1 MKRKNISKACGSMSR
16 NEEAEAGQVEIQH
29 SGCSIV
35 NLPSHILATILFR
48 LPIKNIIVCKCIC
61 KSLYATLSNPE
72 FAKMHYAQSEVLPIA
87 RTVNC
92 STHVSRTLYP
102 LELEQDERYM
112 DMFSC
117 QQSHDYS
124 ERIHQ
129 VCMKTGSKLKIPVR
143 NFPIDGNEAIA
154 LNPMDH
160 KYKVVN
166 SCNGFLCLSEP
177 IYNKPVVVCNPVT
190 GEFIDLPQVIKGEND
205 DGFSNDY
212 FDCGFGFSP
221 KTNQYK
227 VVKLLKQYS
236 PLEHVTIRRK
246 YTDLVQVHILGTRS
260 WKNIEFSPYS
270 GYMFL
275 FPTYL
280 NGAVHWIC
288 LLVKK
293 LILILS
299 FDCEK
304 ECFHPFP
311 SPPLR
316 EGIRDNVGM
325 GVLGGCLCICDSSD
339 PSLTCVWVMKNYG
352 VETSWTKVF
361 EIDVSYCGRM
371 LYGLYQPIKYMN
383 NGALLMFNYPS
394 SVLIYYDPRNHGL
407 KLFELRPSKSKF
419 EILAHTPSLISLKD
433 VLAGCKVEVVNVY
446 SRCAGLKLKGEAK
459 AISLYWKTNLT
470 ALSDSNCDLDYEFYL
485 YNYTHQDLEEYWWGK
500 FDYRFSMLD

>member
-1 MKRKNISKACGSMSR
+1 MKRKNISKACGPMNR

-48 LPIKNIIVCKCIC
+48 LPIKKIVVCKCIC
-61 KSLYATLSNPE
+61 KSWYAMISNPE
-72 FAKMHYAQSEVLPIA
+72 FTKMHYAQSEVLPIA
-87 RTVNC
+87 RTVN

-102 LELEQDERYM
+102 LELEQDERSM
-112 DMFSC
+112 DMFLC

-124 ERIHQ
+124 ERIRQ

-143 NFPIDGNEAIA
+143 NFPIDSNEAVA
-154 LNPMDH
+154 LNPMDYR
-160 KYKVVN
+160 YKIVN

-177 IYNKPVVVCNPVT
+177 IYNKPAVVCNPVT
-190 GEFIDLPQVIKGEND
+190 GEFINLPQVIKGENV
-205 DGFSNDY
+205 DGSSHDH

-227 VVKLLKQYS
+227 VVKILKQYS
-236 PLEHVTIRRK
+236 PMEKK
-246 YTDLVQVHILGTRS
+246 YGNLVQVHILGTRS
-260 WKNIEFSPYS
+260 WKNIEFAPYS
-270 GYMFL
+270 GYTFL

-304 ECFHPFP
+304 ECFLQLS

-316 EGIRDNVGM
+316 EGSRDNVGM

-339 PSLTCVWVMKNYG
+339 PSLTCVWVMKDYG

-361 EIDVSYCGRM
+361 EIDVSCCDRM

-383 NGALLMFNYPS
+383 NGALLMFNYPRS
-394 SVLIYYDPRNHGL
+394 ILIYYDPRNHGL
-407 KLFELRPSKSKF
+407 KLFGFRPIKSKF

-433 VLAGCKVEVVNVY
+433 VLAGCEVEVVNVY
-446 SRCAGLKLKGEAK
+446 SRCAGLKLKGEAR
-459 AISLYWKTNLT
+459 AISLYLKKDLKV
-470 ALSDSNCDLDYEFYL
+470 LSDSDCDPDYEFFL
-485 YNYTHQDLEEYWWGK
+485 YNYIYYESVEYWWGK
-500 FDYRFSMLD
+500 YDYGFSVLA